1 MTEHRCKGI
10 RNSEDVKY
18 DTNIDNICVE
28 KYNKYIIFGA
38 EVLMEKK
45 ISKVT
50 IKGILIFALSFIIAE
65 VIVIAMAGVF
75 AMRKAANVGTVL
87 YDNYGKVQ
95 GELEAGY
102 GSFQEV
108 KIQLRN
114 TLFMYAEDKDAQNDA
129 IDKIEIYRND
139 LHEKYKEAKKHMLDQ
154 DNKALLDETVK
165 YTDLYLADVDICLD
179 YVAKGKIDEAR
190 EHLRNNVVD
199 SAIVSVEKLEEC
211 MKLLDVHAK
220 EKQATLEKE
229 NRNGTIVIVI
239 MLILS
244 VVCCLSI
251 LSIMI
256 TGISNPIH
264 KLSDIAKQIAKGE
277 VDIDLPAMDGK
288 NEVAVLQ
295 SSFHDMITNL
305 KEQAKILERV
315 AEGDLQVDII
325 PKTANDL
332 MGNAIKRMLDDDN
345 RAFSAIRNATGQ
357 ISVSSGEIAAAS
369 QTLAQGSTE
378 QASSIQ
384 EISASITDIANK
396 TKDNASQA
404 EEVNRILLEAKD
416 AVVAGNQRMREM
428 VDAMRDINESS
439 ENIQKIIKVI
449 DDIAFN
455 TNILALNATVEAAR
469 AGDQGKGFA
478 VVAEEVR
485 NLAGRSADE
494 SSQTAEL
501 IEDSIHKVKR
511 GSQLAIET
519 AQALE
524 ELVGVIDQATD
535 KSEAIAAASNE
546 QASAT
551 AQIDIALMQVSQ
563 VVQTNSATSE
573 ECAAAS
579 EELAGQ
585 ANGLKEQLAKYQIK
599 DDMGMAISQNYSYG
613 EPLRYLESSSRY

>member
-1 MTEHRCKGI
+1 
-10 RNSEDVKY
+10 
-18 DTNIDNICVE
+18 
-28 KYNKYIIFGA
+28 
-38 EVLMEKK
+38 MEKK
-45 ISKVT
+45 ISKIT
-50 IKGILIFALSFIIAE
+50 IKGILIFTLSFVMAE
-65 VIVIAMAGVF
+65 IIVIAIAGVF

-87 YDNYGKVQ
+87 YENYGKVQ

-114 TLFMYAEDKDAQNDA
+114 TLFMYAEDKESQNDA
-129 IDKIEIYRND
+129 IEKIAIYRED
-139 LHEKYKEAKKHMLDQ
+139 LNEKYQLAYEHMLDQ
-154 DNKALLDETVK
+154 DTKALLDETVE
-165 YTDLYLADVDICLD
+165 YTNLYLADVDICLD
-179 YVAKGKIDEAR
+179 YVSKGKIDEAR
-190 EHLRNNVVD
+190 EHLRNNGVD
-199 SAIVSVEKLEEC
+199 SAIASVEKLEEC
-211 MKLLDVHAK
+211 MKLLDVHAQEEQK
-220 EKQATLEKE
+220 TLEKE

-239 MLILS
+239 MLVLS
-244 VVCCLSI
+244 IICCLSI

-288 NEVAVLQ
+288 NEIAILQ
-295 SSFHDMITNL
+295 NSFHDMIANL
-305 KEQAKILERV
+305 HNQAKILERV
-315 AEGDLQVDII
+315 AEGDLQVDIV
-325 PKTANDL
+325 PKSDKDL
-332 MGNAIKRMLDDDN
+332 MGNAIKRMLEDDN
-345 RAFSAIRNATGQ
+345 RAFSAIRSATGQ

-384 EISASITDIANK
+384 QISASITDIANK

-416 AVVAGNQRMREM
+416 DVIAGNQRMKEM

-469 AGDQGKGFA
+469 AGEQGKGFA

-511 GSQLAIET
+511 GSQLASET
-519 AQALE
+519 AKALE
-524 ELVGVIDQATD
+524 VLVDVIDQATD
-535 KSEAIAAASNE
+535 KSEAIATASNE

-573 ECAAAS
+573 QCAAAS

-599 DDMGMAISQNYSYG
+599 DDMGMSTSQSYGYG
-613 EPLRYLESSSRY
+613 EPMRYLESISRY